1 MGPLGGNAREG
12 EASVDPGAR
21 RPAAGETETLSFHE
35 EMDMTLMR
43 RRLFGAVFATSLGAL
58 AACGS
63 SKAPATSG
71 TQASSAATSVAPS
84 AAPATSA
91 APVTSV
97 APTAPASV
105 STAFPVTIDAAN
117 GKVTLKAA
125 PAAIVSL
132 SPTATEML
140 FAIGAG
146 KQVIAVDDQSNYPP
160 EAPRTDLS
168 GFKPNLEAIVAR
180 KPDLVVISDDSAKL
194 TDSLGKLG
202 IPVLLEPPAK
212 TVDDVYVQLGQVGR
226 AVGKDPEAKG
236 VADQMKTTITE
247 LVAKAPRKA
256 VRIYHE
262 VDTTLYAASSSSFI
276 GAVYKQFGVTNIA
289 DAADSDAS
297 GYPQL
302 SNEAIVAAD
311 PQVIFLADTNY
322 AKQDAKTVAARA
334 GWGGIDAVKN
344 GRIIN
349 LDDDIASRWS
359 PRLVLLVQAIADGLA
374 KA

>member
-1 MGPLGGNAREG
+1 
-12 EASVDPGAR
+12 
-21 RPAAGETETLSFHE
+21 
-35 EMDMTLMR
+35 MTLTR
-43 RRLFGAVFATSLGAL
+43 RRLFGAAFATSLAAL

-71 TQASSAATSVAPS
+71 PRATSAVGATSVVAAATSA
-84 AAPATSA
+84 
-91 APVTSV
+91 

-117 GKVTLKAA
+117 GKVTVKA
-125 PAAIVSL
+125 PPTAIVSL

-146 KQVIAVDDQSNYPP
+146 KQVIAVDDQSNYPSD
-160 EAPRTDLS
+160 APKTDLS
-168 GFKPNLEAIVAR
+168 GFKPNVEAIVAR

-212 TVDDVYVQLGQVGR
+212 TFDDIYVQLGQVGK

-236 VADQMKTTITE
+236 VADQMKATITE
-247 LVAKAPRKA
+247 LVNKAPRKA

-289 DAADSDAS
+289 DAADKDAT

-302 SNEAIVAAD
+302 SNEAIVSAD

-322 AKQDAKTVAARA
+322 AKQDPKTVAARA